1 MAQLMKGQTWQDAQ
15 KLVRGKPRFE
25 YPVYAEVKLDE
36 IRCRVLYSQVTKCVA
51 FESYAGKPLHNLGRF
66 AAGFEDWFERAGY
79 SDLDCGILVNGNFND
94 SYRWVRSSKGIPE
107 DLADATVEIIVFD
120 VPDDGLPFSKRI
132 AQIDRIADAL
142 KVFHDLPTVRPEI
155 ALLFSEEAVL
165 RMYRSA
171 RERGFEGLM
180 VKTRE
185 HLYSRTRT
193 WDWLKLKPKETH
205 DAVIT
210 EVVQARSIHG
220 ELLDRA
226 GSVRVTLEDGSEA
239 TPSGIGHELGRDML
253 SNPDKYI
260 GQWVEFT
267 RMEEDRQG
275 GSRHP
280 IFKRLREAKA

>member
-1 MAQLMKGQTWQDAQ
+1 MAELMKGQTWQEAQ
-15 KLVRGKPRFE
+15 KLVRGKPRFT

-36 IRCRVLYSQVTKCVA
+36 IRCQVLYSQVTKTVT
-51 FESYAGKPLHNLGRF
+51 FRSYAGKPLHNLGRF

-79 SDLDCGILVNGNFND
+79 TDLDCGILVNGNFND
-94 SYRWVRSSKGIPE
+94 SYRWVRSTKGIPE
-107 DLADATVEIIVFD
+107 DLAGADVQIIVFD
-120 VPDDGLPFSKRI
+120 VPDDGLPFVQRL
-132 AQIDRIADAL
+132 AQIDRVASAL
-142 KVFHDLPTVRPEI
+142 SIFHGLPTFRPER
-155 ALLFSEEAVL
+155 ALLHSEEAVL
-165 RMYRSA
+165 YMYRTA
-171 RERGFEGLM
+171 RQRGFEGLM
-180 VKTRE
+180 VKTSD
-185 HLYSRTRT
+185 HKYSRTRT

-239 TPSGIGHELGRDML
+239 TPAGINHELGRDML
-253 SNPDKYI
+253 ANPGKYI
-260 GQWVEFT
+260 GQWCEFT